1 MLTELYYGEDSQRPQ
16 QLKAVKGGNDR
27 SASDVPVAQ
36 TNRMKFLIDSNSQ
49 LMSNTGIS
57 AELEKETNTEKGSDL
72 PRVRA
77 EMRGARVVIYC
88 PMFFAKLPPL
98 ISVNMPKNSQA
109 IALLGEAAQAAN
121 SPRFIRL

>member
-1 MLTELYYGEDSQRPQ
+1 MYYGEDSQRPQ

-36 TNRMKFLIDSNSQ
+36 TNWMKFLIDSNSQ

-57 AELEKETNTEKGSDL
+57 VEPEEETNREKGSDL

-77 EMRGARVVIYC
+77 ETRGSRVAICC

-98 ISVNMPKNSQA
+98 VSVNMTKNSQA
-109 IALLGEAAQAAN
+109 VALLGEAAQAAN